1 MMSGEPKRGTY
12 RHGLAFIAVL
22 AFVASFFGARLFAII
37 FPTVVVETQGIH
49 FHHFWYG
56 IAMISLA
63 GWLGIVWRDNRF
75 DRVFA
80 IVYGLGAG
88 FIGDEVGLLLTFGN
102 YQSELSYQF
111 FVGAVSFVII
121 TMLLLQYGD
130 DLEREVLHLS
140 GRERLTLFGL
150 FIAGFSAIFFAFGL
164 TVFGLVLVIA
174 GTVMAL
180 VGFERH
186 RRAQLLSARDRKFP

>member
-1 MMSGEPKRGTY
+1 MSEEPKRGTY

-37 FPTVVVETQGIH
+37 FPTVVVESRGIH

-56 IAMISLA
+56 IAMISAA
-63 GWLGIVWRDNRF
+63 GWLGIAWRDNRL

-80 IVYGLGAG
+80 VVYGLGAG
-88 FIGDEVGLLLTFGN
+88 FIGDEVGLLLTLGD
-102 YQSELSYQF
+102 YQSELTYQF
-111 FVGAVSFVII
+111 FIGAVSFVII

-140 GRERLTLFGL
+140 SRERLTLLGL

-164 TVFGLVLVIA
+164 VVFGLVLVVA
-174 GTVMAL
+174 GTVMFL

-186 RRAQLLSARDRKFP
+186 RRTQRLSALEKKFP